1 MVRVKATERRETREV
16 MLIPKG
22 GGQGLAGSQSRR
34 SPAASRGVLEKVE
47 RKSDADEEVEDQN
60 I

>member
-1 MVRVKATERRETREV
+1 